1 MKPITAAIFTIW
13 CLSSP
18 IAAQETRQT
27 VGLADVMDAL
37 EGDDIAVAAITMA
50 QVDTVTADVGRWL
63 HFRSGSGTFSE
74 IASFIKTRS
83 DWPTLSRLRTTA
95 EQAID
100 LDTPLPEILTFFEGA
115 SPETGEG
122 AVAYADALFDAGRTS
137 QAEAMLIDIWNTAG
151 LTETGHQAMVDAY
164 PDIIAP
170 HHTTRADMLLWRT
183 RTSDAE
189 RLLPLLGDDEKALT
203 QARMAYISGNGNDSE
218 QLALVPDRLSD
229 DAGLAYDRFSWLA
242 DKGDWTEATEL
253 AMATSTSAD
262 ALGVPW
268 RWGSWRRILA
278 RWHMREGNFAYAYS
292 LASDHF
298 IAPNETNYSDLE
310 WVAGYIALTYMY
322 DPLLALS
329 HFQNFDASVSSPIS
343 KGRAGY
349 WIGRTHDALRQD
361 DAAIAAYQAAAEHQT
376 SFYGLLAAERLGLTL
391 NPDIVG
397 GENFGDWRRGPTIQD
412 ERVRAALALLDV
424 GERGAAVMFIR
435 DAAREMS
442 RQQVGQLGQMFM
454 EINEPF
460 YAILAAKSAAR
471 NDVLVQDVYFPIH
484 PMADLDLPVEPA
496 LALAIARQE
505 SEFRTDAGSSV
516 GALGLMQLMPTTA
529 QEVASWIDLPYNRRR
544 LTSDWVYNASLG
556 SEYLAFLTREFGDAP
571 VMIAAGYN
579 AGPGRPR
586 QWMDERG
593 DPRRGFANP
602 RPADIVDWI
611 EHIPFRE
618 TRNYVMR
625 VAEGVAVY
633 RARLSG
639 QIGPV
644 NFTDT
649 LIGDAPLIRPTL
661 RPDERSSE

>member
-1 MKPITAAIFTIW
+1 MKPIIAAIFTVW
-13 CLSSP
+13 SLSSP
-18 IAAQETRQT
+18 IAAQETLQT
-27 VGLADVMDAL
+27 VGLSDVIDAL
-37 EGDDIAVAAITMA
+37 EGGDIAVAAITMA
-50 QVDTVTADVGRWL
+50 QVDSVTADVGRWL
-63 HFRSGSGTFSE
+63 HFRSGGGTFSE
-74 IASFIKTRS
+74 IASFVKTRP
-83 DWPTLSRLRTTA
+83 DWPALSRLRVTA
-95 EQAID
+95 EQAIEI
-100 LDTPLPEILTFFEGA
+100 DTPLSDILTFFEGA

-122 AVAYADALFDAGRTS
+122 AVAYADALFGAGRTS
-137 QAEAMLIDIWNTAG
+137 QAEAMLVDIWTTTG
-151 LTETGHQAMVDAY
+151 LTETGHQEIVNAY
-164 PDIIAP
+164 PDIVAP
-170 HHTTRADMLLWRT
+170 HHNARADMLLWRT
-183 RTSDAE
+183 RTSDVE
-189 RLLPLLGDDEKALT
+189 RLLPLLEDGERGLA
-203 QARMAYISGNGNDSE
+203 QARMAYISRNGNVSA

-229 DAGLAYDRFSWLA
+229 DAGLTYDQFSWLA
-242 DKGDWTEATEL
+242 DEGDWTEATEL
-253 AMATSTSAD
+253 AIGASTSAD

-278 RWHMREGNFAYAYS
+278 RWQMREGNIASAYS

-310 WVAGYIALTYMY
+310 WVAGYIALTYMD
-322 DPLLALS
+322 DPALALS

-349 WIGRTHDALRQD
+349 WIGRAQDALGRG
-361 DAAIAAYQAAAEHQT
+361 DAAITAYQAAAEHQT

-391 NPDIVG
+391 NPDVVG
-397 GENFGDWRRGPTIQD
+397 GENFGDWRRGTTIQD

-435 DAAREMS
+435 DVAREMP
-442 RQQVGQLGQMFM
+442 RQQVGQLGQMLM
-454 EINEPF
+454 EIDEPF

-484 PMADLDLPVEPA
+484 PMADLDLPAEPA

-529 QEVASWIDLPYNRRR
+529 QEVASWIDLPFNRRR

-593 DPRRGFANP
+593 DPRRGFTNP
-602 RPADIVDWI
+602 NPVDIVDWI

-625 VAEGVAVY
+625 VTEGLAVY

-661 RPDERSSE
+661 RPVERSGE